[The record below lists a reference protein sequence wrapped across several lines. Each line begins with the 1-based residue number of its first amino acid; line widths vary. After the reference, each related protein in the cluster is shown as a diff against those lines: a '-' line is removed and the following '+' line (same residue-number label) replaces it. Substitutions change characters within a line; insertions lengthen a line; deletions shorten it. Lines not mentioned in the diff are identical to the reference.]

1 MTPAALGFAADRQRL
16 ARASLFADRITSR
29 MQPRAERWSR
39 RGPCQIMGAFMLA
52 CVVAVTSTAMV
63 LWYRRRFFS
72 SVEQLATRIEVQAG
86 TCIAPGG

>member
-1 MTPAALGFAADRQRL
+1 
-16 ARASLFADRITSR
+16 
-29 MQPRAERWSR
+29 
-39 RGPCQIMGAFMLA
+39 MGAFMLA